1 MLSLKRTILI
11 AGILLI
17 AVLLFNIFGYYY
29 IGNKYAQQ
37 KKREEAEKLASS
49 QQVLIHQA
57 TNSAYVA
64 FIHHSFTES
73 QYGVQVARVQSF
85 FSRLDSSHKALSQIL
100 AEDGFDSGSPDEKHR
115 QIFSAVSIQFD
126 SISHIFNRVL
136 RSEKRSDSYLYRS
149 GLKEAEQRYVA
160 ALQEL
165 TEELRHWEERLSS
178 EIMVMNRF
186 IIITLIVA
194 LVFLTIVIIAPIFR
208 QSIRNYNNL
217 QASLAEIKKSEAL
230 LRTVIDSTPD
240 LIYVKDREH
249 RFRLVNKAMAAESGK
264 APRDFIGKT
273 ELDFGLSEELVY
285 GNPEKCIKG
294 LREDS
299 ERVMQTGEAIHIP
312 EEEICINGRTKVVSA
327 VKVPLRSHDGGIWGV
342 LCYIHDITDRVMA
355 EKKLQESEQ
364 KYRYLFNENPFP
376 MWVFDP
382 VTLRFL
388 EVNKMAV
395 RHYGYT
401 SREFRTMTILD
412 IRPQEDRTP
421 LHDLVRNKNTSQTT
435 FRRGKWTHVKKD
447 GEKIIVE
454 ITSHRINYHGSEATL
469 VQAQDVTERVKLE
482 RLLLEEKI
490 NHQREMAKAALDVQ
504 EKERT
509 EIGKELHDNVNQI
522 LTSAKLQ
529 LEYMDQSTDKE
540 KIRLN
545 GIKLVNM
552 AINEIRKLSKSLV
565 PPSLRDIGL
574 VASVHDLIEHINS
587 PQTSI
592 EFCNEG
598 IDDSLD
604 KGLQL
609 TIFRIIQEL
618 TTNIIKYAEAS
629 SAQIKLHR
637 INNSVML
644 SVSDDGKGFDLAKH
658 RKGIGLNNIINRA
671 DIYRGKVSI
680 RSEPGKGSKIVI
692 TFHLSAV
699 ADCRV
704 SPVTDKR
711 QPMTDER

>member
-1 MLSLKRTILI
+1 MLSLKRTIL
-11 AGILLI
+11 ASSILLI

-29 IGNKYAQQ
+29 IGHKYAQQ
-37 KKREEAEKLASS
+37 KKREDAEKLASS
-49 QQVLIHQA
+49 QQVLIHQV

-73 QYGVQVARVQSF
+73 QYSDQIARVESF
-85 FSRLDSSHKALSQIL
+85 FSRLDSSHKALTRML
-100 AEDGFDSGSPDEKHR
+100 AEDVFDSGSQHEKHR
-115 QIFSAVSIQFD
+115 QIFSTASRHFD
-126 SISHIFNRVL
+126 SISYIFNRL
-136 RSEKRSDSYLYRS
+136 LTNASRSDRYIYNS
-149 GLKEAEQRYVA
+149 GLKEEELNYVA

-165 TEELRHWEERLSS
+165 TEELRHMEDRLSRD
-178 EIMVMNRF
+178 ILVMNRF
-186 IIITLIVA
+186 VIITLIIA
-194 LVFLTIVIIAPIFR
+194 LVFLATVIIAPIFR

-217 QASLAEIKKSEAL
+217 QASLAEIRKSEAL

-264 APRDFIGKT
+264 SPRDFIGKT
-273 ELDFGLSEELVY
+273 ELDFGLPEELVF
-285 GNPEKCIKG
+285 GNPDKGIKG
-294 LREDS
+294 LRADS
-299 ERVMQTGEAIHIP
+299 EQILQTGETIHIP
-312 EEEICINGRTKVVSA
+312 EEEVHINGRTKVVSA
-327 VKVPLRSHDGGIWGV
+327 VKVPLRSPDGGIWGV

-376 MWVFDP
+376 MWIFDP
-382 VTLRFL
+382 QTLKFL

-401 SREFRTMTILD
+401 SKEFRAMTILD
-412 IRPQEDRTP
+412 IRPQEERAQIYE
-421 LHDLVRNKNTSQTT
+421 LVKNKKPNQNT
-435 FRRGKWTHVKKD
+435 FRQGRWTHVKSD

-469 VQAQDVTERVKLE
+469 VQAQDITEKVKLE
-482 RLLLEEKI
+482 HLLIEEKI

-529 LEYMDQSTDKE
+529 LEYMDQSPDRE

-545 GIKLVNM
+545 GIKLVNT

-565 PPSLRDIGL
+565 PPSLKDVGL
-574 VASVHDLIEHINS
+574 VASVYDLIENTNS
-587 PQTSI
+587 LHTNI
-592 EFCNEG
+592 AFHHDG
-598 IDDSLD
+598 VDDDSLD

-629 SAQIKLHR
+629 TASIRLHR
-637 INNSVML
+637 INNSVVL
-644 SVSDDGKGFDLAKH
+644 SVCDDGKGFDLAKH

-692 TFHLSAV
+692 TFHLHAV
-699 ADCRV
+699 
-704 SPVTDKR
+704 PVAG
-711 QPMTDER
+711 